1 MKNTINYFYDLV
13 ANNIHQKNDVYR
25 FDVNNDNYLFM
36 PFYGDVNSVY
46 RIYLYLIRIN
56 IYCHEIIHNKENKI
70 ITFINEKPY
79 ILLKIYINT
88 SHLIKLY
95 DIYSYNILIE
105 SDKQCNWYDLWCKK
119 LDYYEYQV
127 NQYGK
132 KYPLIRE
139 SFSYYD
145 GMCETAISLLKIV
158 DLRNIGVY
166 INHHRITKNTSLVD
180 FYNPLNMI
188 IDVKV
193 RDVCEYFKKEFFEDR
208 NPLNDINNYLLMA
221 NLTND
226 EAMLFFIRLVYPSY
240 YFDLYDEIIQE
251 NQPENKLYYYIN
263 KVDKYENFLYDVYVL
278 LKKMYTIPE
287 IEWIIKT

>member
-56 IYCHEIIHNKENKI
+56 IYCHEIILNKENKI

-88 SHLIKLY
+88 SNLIKLY